1 MELSTRV
8 VGFPLTLP
16 QRCLLYLLDRG
27 DLREDDPA
35 AQEASQDRIA
45 AAIGVRR
52 AHVSRAMTRM
62 RAEGLLTTGKVHV
75 AREPRRRLA
84 YFLTETG
91 LRKAQ
96 SIRKEVEEERLP
108 VVDLEGKE
116 SERRLYEV
124 ALLLSRRPRLSDLL
138 GSIEDG
144 RLDLRR
150 FQDRQARL
158 KAGKVYDVREASAP
172 AHFRGRAAELER
184 LESFLADPKA
194 RGILV
199 VGLPGIGK
207 TAVVSRWVAGL
218 KGRVH
223 VLWRR
228 LRPETAPRDLLHD
241 IARLLEGAGR
251 PALLEYLQRPPEGGT
266 SLPLPLLRR
275 DLAAIPALIVVDDAH
290 VANREVATFLGEIG
304 RIEAPPGA
312 LKAVLISRERVGYV
326 SAGDLARDRVW
337 ELEVGDLLGPEA
349 LAVLEALGAPLPRRE
364 EILDRC
370 GGHPLSLELAA
381 AGRLTLEGVRRTS
394 AAWFAEEAL
403 SKVPP
408 GARRS
413 LELACVFEGPVSLEA
428 LGPEAREL
436 VLRCVIRE
444 VGSGKAQ
451 VHDLVRDA
459 VVRNLPTR
467 RLAALRVRAGRIL
480 ADGRDPIDGI
490 AAIRQF
496 LFGGAFGLAEELA
509 RERGVEIIDAGFSQA
524 LLPVLDPR
532 AWSSAKARLPRR
544 LWLLRGEAF
553 FALGRWAEAAKAY
566 QECGSAR
573 DPLTAAEARLGQ
585 GKAEQQRESVRA
597 LPLLLDAGDRLEKLG
612 ALRLLAETQY
622 RIGCVHEDGARLEPA
637 QEAFERGRAIAF
649 DVGDRRWEG
658 LCTYGLGRLR
668 SLQTDYAGA
677 VNLEREALRLLER
690 GGYRLDVAKV
700 CAGLGGNLL
709 ELQQWSEA
717 ETYLARA
724 NAEARRTGATGVL
737 AAGLYN
743 LAAIRLKLGDHDGAI
758 PFFSEALEAY
768 QTVEQHQWE
777 AIIAAW
783 LGYCY
788 RKRGEEDV
796 GDRFA
801 RLADDHVARI
811 SDPALRIRAL
821 RHLARTARRVRRMAE
836 GQAYIDRAVSEARKL
851 DLPKLADEIVEEF
864 RNPPSA

>member
-8 VGFPLTLP
+8 AGFPLILP

-35 AQEASQDRIA
+35 AQEATQDRIA
-45 AAIGVRR
+45 EAIGARR

-84 YFLTETG
+84 YFLTEAG

-108 VVDLEGKE
+108 VVDLGGNE

-124 ALLLSRRPRLSDLL
+124 PLLLSRRPRLSDLL

-223 VLWRR
+223 VVWRR
-228 LRPETAPRDLLHD
+228 LRPETAARDLLHD

-275 DLAAIPALIVVDDAH
+275 DLAAVPALIVFDDAH
-290 VANREVATFLGEIG
+290 VANREVATFLGEIV
-304 RIEAPPGA
+304 RMEAPAGA
-312 LKAVLISRERVGYV
+312 LKAVLLSRERVGYIR
-326 SAGDLARDRVW
+326 AGDLARERVW
-337 ELEVGDLLGPEA
+337 ELEMGNLPGPDA
-349 LAVLEALGAPLPRRE
+349 LAVLEALGAPASRRN

-381 AGRLTLEGVRRTS
+381 AGRLTLERVRRTS
-394 AAWFAEEAL
+394 ATWFAEEAL
-403 SKVPP
+403 SRLAASP
-408 GARRS
+408 RRA
-413 LELACVFEGPVSLEA
+413 LELACVFEGTVPPEA
-428 LGPEAREL
+428 TGPETREL
-436 VLRCVIRE
+436 VRRCLIRE
-444 VGSGKAQ
+444 VEGGKTQ
-451 VHDLVRDA
+451 VHDLIREA
-459 VVRNLPTR
+459 ALQTLPPK

-480 ADGRDPIDGI
+480 AGDRDLVVAV

-496 LFGGAFGLAEELA
+496 LLGGAFGRAEDLAL
-509 RERGVEIIDAGFSQA
+509 ERCVEIIDAGLSQS
-524 LLPVLDPR
+524 LLPLLDPG
-532 AWSSAKARLPRR
+532 AWAKAGRTLPPRI
-544 LWLLRGEAF
+544 WLLRGEAL
-553 FALGRWAEAAKAY
+553 FALGRWAEAEKAY
-566 QECGSAR
+566 HECRSAR
-573 DPLTAAEARLGQ
+573 DPLTVAEARLGQ
-585 GKAEQQRESVRA
+585 GKAEQQRETLQA
-597 LPLLLDAGDRLEKLG
+597 LPLLLDARDRLEKLG
-612 ALRLLAETQY
+612 ALRLLAEAQY
-622 RIGCVHEDGARLEPA
+622 RLGCVHEMGLRFEPS
-637 QEAFERGRAIAF
+637 QETYERGRAVAF
-649 DVGDRRWEG
+649 DLGDRRWEG

-668 SLQTDYAGA
+668 SLQRDYAGA
-677 VNLEREALRLLER
+677 VDLEREALRLLER

-709 ELQQWSEA
+709 ELHRWDEA
-717 ETYLARA
+717 EAYLTRA
-724 NAEARRTGATGVL
+724 TAEARAMGATGVL
-737 AAGLYN
+737 ASCLYN
-743 LAAIRLKLGDHDGAI
+743 LASIRAETGNFDASI
-758 PFFSEALEAY
+758 PLALEALESFEILEHYA
-768 QTVEQHQWE
+768 QATW
-777 AIIAAW
+777 AAAW
-783 LGYCY
+783 LAECY
-788 RKRGEEDV
+788 WSRGEDDL
-796 GDRFA
+796 GNRYA
-801 RLADDHVARI
+801 RLGEEHMRRAPE
-811 SDPALRIRAL
+811 PALRMRAL
-821 RHLARTARRVRRMAE
+821 RHLARAARRTKRTTEARD
-836 GQAYIDRAVSEARKL
+836 YLNRAVFEARKAN
-851 DLPKLADEIVEEF
+851 LPNLVEELTTEI
-864 RNPPSA
+864 RALPSS